1 MLTEEQ
7 IEARKLRLV
16 ELVLTM
22 TPLNGARTDR
32 LEQIALCDMALAHL
46 AACEQEPVLWA
57 FPNAANVQTDFSFYK
72 TGVYTIP
79 LYAAPVPAPSPWVK
93 CSERLPD
100 RDTEVLVFCGWI
112 MSAIYQPAV
121 KRRGND
127 VWYAEQAGINP
138 VFHVTHW
145 MPLPKPPEAK

>member
-1 MLTEEQ
+1 MGSAGAGDMLTEEQ
-7 IEARKLRLV
+7 INDCRLNKSMSAEVRK
-16 ELVLTM
+16 
-22 TPLNGARTDR
+22 
-32 LEQIALCDMALAHL
+32 ALCDMALAHL
-46 AACEQEPVLWA
+46 EACEQEPW
-57 FPNAANVQTDFSFYK
+57 F
-72 TGVYTIP
+72 
-79 LYAAPVPAPSPWVK
+79 K